1 MAERKRL
8 TAEFFYDSA
17 AEKAVFKEQ
26 IYQCNDHGADAVL
39 IWDGA
44 KTDIEHEDTIG
55 VIKEIAREIDCPII
69 TGGYVKRLE
78 DVKKYLYAGAKA
90 VILEEDTKTLQKE
103 TADRFGSEKL
113 YLKRNDG
120 KGLKRYNRETS
131 LVFSAS
137 AETDGICDVLKQEE
151 TEGVIFP
158 GTECT
163 DVNFIE
169 LKQQLSANG
178 IETDV
183 LKSAKSWSEFKT
195 NSDGLVPVIVQDYR
209 TSEVLMLAYMNEQA
223 YEDTIRTGMMHY
235 YSRSRKTQWLKGE
248 TSGHL
253 QYVKSLTLDCDQDT
267 ILAKVHQIGPA
278 CHTGAKSCFFQP
290 LVQRD
295 YKENDPFHVLSE
307 VYQVILDRKEHP
319 KEGSYTN
326 YLFEKGIDKI
336 LKKVG
341 EEATE
346 IVIAAKNPDPEE
358 IKYEISDFLYHVM
371 VLMAV
376 KGVTW
381 EEIMQELSN
390 R

>member
-1 MAERKRL
+1 MAEWKRL
-8 TAEFFYDSA
+8 IAKLCYDHTAEK
-17 AEKAVFKEQ
+17 EVLKAQ
-26 IYQCNDHGADAVL
+26 AHQCNDHGADAL
-39 IWDGA
+39 FIWDGA
-44 KTDIEHEDTIG
+44 ENDQQHEETIG
-55 VIKEIAREIDCPII
+55 WIKEIAREIDCPIL

-90 VILEEDTKTLQKE
+90 VVLEEAAKELQKE
-103 TADRFGSEKL
+103 AADRFGGDKL
-113 YLKRNDG
+113 YIKESNGTNLKPYEG
-120 KGLKRYNRETS
+120 EGVLVS
-131 LVFSAS
+131 LDR
-137 AETDGICDVLKQEE
+137 AEFDSICTVLKQDD
-151 TEGVIFP
+151 TDGVILP
-158 GTECT
+158 GTEAAS
-163 DVNFIE
+163 VNFIE
-169 LKQQLSANG
+169 WKQQLAAQN
-178 IETDV
+178 IAVDV
-183 LKSAKSWSEFKT
+183 MTSSKPWSEFKT

-223 YEDTIRTGMMHY
+223 YADTIRTGTMHY

-248 TSGHL
+248 TSGHF

-278 CHTGAKSCFFQP
+278 CHTGSRSCFFQP
-290 LVQRD
+290 LVERE
-295 YKENDPFHVLSE
+295 YKETDPFHVLND

-358 IKYEISDFLYHVM
+358 IKYEISDFLYHAM

>member
-1 MAERKRL
+1 MAEWKRL
-8 TAEFFYDSA
+8 TAELFYDGT
-17 AEKAVFKEQ
+17 AEKSIVKEQ
-26 IYQCNDHGADAVL
+26 AHQCNDHGIDAL
-39 IWDGA
+39 FIWDGSQ
-44 KTDIEHEDTIG
+44 TDIQHEEAIG
-55 VIKEIAREIDCPII
+55 FIKEIAREIDCPII

-90 VILEEDTKTLQKE
+90 VVLEEDAKSRQKE
-103 TADRFGSEKL
+103 AAERFGEEKL
-113 YLKRNDG
+113 YLRRSDG
-120 KGLKRYNRETS
+120 KGLKQYAGEKS
-131 LVFSAS
+131 LFFLAS
-137 AETDGICDVLKQEE
+137 IETDLISAVLNEGDS
-151 TEGVIFP
+151 EGVILP
-158 GTECT
+158 GNESSN
-163 DVNFIE
+163 VNFIE
-169 LKQQLSANG
+169 LKQLLSAKK
-178 IETDV
+178 IPVEV
-183 LKSAKSWSEFKT
+183 LKPAKSWSGFKA

-253 QYVKSLTLDCDQDT
+253 QYVKALTLDCDQDT

-278 CHTGAKSCFFQP
+278 CHTGSKSCFFQP

-295 YKENDPFHVLSE
+295 YKVTDPFHVLNE

-319 KEGSYTN
+319 KDGSYTN

-358 IKYEISDFLYHVM
+358 IKYEISDFLYHIM

-376 KGVTW
+376 KNVTW